1 MSQVR
6 AAPFLLDTVALSARL
21 RVAQILDGTIFVSL
35 LVLIALT
42 AIPYGT
48 VEPWWKAVFIALVF
62 ALCILWAI
70 EGALSGS
77 FRIRGLPVLTPPLVL
92 AAFALLQTIPL
103 RTQTVQGIP
112 YAVWNAVSADPFAT
126 RFFVLQFLALTL
138 SAALLYRYVTNERR
152 LSMLIYVI
160 IGVAVASAIYGLIRQ
175 TTQHELGFGLP
186 LIKPDQGYGQFINR
200 SHFAFLME
208 MGFGLA
214 LGMIVAGGVKRERA
228 LILFASLMPIW
239 TALVLANSRGG
250 LLAMMAQL
258 VGGALLLTVVISR
271 SNPRGSESKLFRLAR
286 LWPLRVLLLAAFV
299 VVTFLGMVWMG
310 GDRLA
315 TRVEQ
320 TRADLDPSVAD
331 SRQVASRNQIW
342 RATWNM
348 FAAHPIAGVG
358 LGGYWAAIPT
368 YHDASGLQTPQ
379 EAHNEYLEL
388 VASAGLI
395 GLAIGIWF
403 LFVLFKRIRVNL
415 KSGSS
420 FRRGACFGA
429 MLGIMGVAVHSLF
442 DFGLHM
448 LVNALIFVSL
458 IIIATISEGNED
470 KLGTI

>member
-6 AAPFLLDTVALSARL
+6 AASFLFDSVTTSSRL
-21 RVAQILDGTIFVSL
+21 RLAQILEGAIFLSIL
-35 LVLIALT
+35 ALIVVT

-48 VEPWWKAVFIALVF
+48 VETWWKAVFVALVF

-92 AAFALLQTIPL
+92 AAFALLQSISF

-112 YAVWNAVSADPFAT
+112 NPVWNAISADPFAT

-138 SAALLYRYVTNERR
+138 AAALLYRYVSSERR
-152 LSMLIYVI
+152 LNMLISVVI
-160 IGVAVASAIYGLIRQ
+160 AVAVASAIYGMIRQ
-175 TTQHELGFGLP
+175 TTQHDVGFGLP

-200 SHFAFLME
+200 NHFAYLME

-214 LGMIVAGGVKRERA
+214 LGMVVAGGVKRERA
-228 LILFASLMPIW
+228 SILFASLLPIW

-258 VGGALLLTVVISR
+258 VGGALLFTVLTPR
-271 SNPRGSESKLFRLAR
+271 STSRGSESKLFRLAR
-286 LWPLRVLLLAAFV
+286 SWPLHVLLLAAFV
-299 VVTFLGMVWMG
+299 LVTFLGMVWMG

-320 TRADLDPSVAD
+320 TRAELDPSVAD

-379 EAHNEYLEL
+379 EAHNDYLEL

-403 LFVLFKRIRVNL
+403 LIVVFKRIRVNL
-415 KSGSS
+415 KSGNS
-420 FRRGACFGA
+420 FRRGVCFGA
-429 MLGIMGVAVHSLF
+429 MLGITGVAVHSLF
-442 DFGLHM
+442 DFGLHL

-458 IIIATISEGNED
+458 LVIATNSEGNEET
-470 KLGTI
+470 LRTI